1 MNYPELLERINL
13 FYEVLDV
20 EINRKGALNAK
31 ERESLK
37 DSILILNADEL
48 EKYRENFEKTK
59 HLTSLEIEEIEAK
72 KEEPDRFV
80 VMNGLRNHIL
90 DFNLDKNSLEI
101 LNGKEPETVKEITQ
115 QIKKNIIKYKP

>member
-1 MNYPELLERINL
+1 MNYPEILERITL
-13 FYEVLDV
+13 FYDVLEVELR
-20 EINRKGALNAK
+20 RKGALSAK

-37 DSILILNADEL
+37 DSILILNSDEL

-59 HLTSLEIEEIEAK
+59 YLTSLEIEEIEAK
-72 KEEPDRFV
+72 IDEPDRFV

-101 LNGKEPETVKEITQ
+101 LNGKEPKPVKEISQ
-115 QIKKNIIKYKP
+115 QINKNIIKYKP

>member
-1 MNYPELLERINL
+1 MNYPEILERITL
-13 FYEVLDV
+13 FYDVLEVELR
-20 EINRKGALNAK
+20 RKGALSAK

-37 DSILILNADEL
+37 DSILILNSDEL

-72 KEEPDRFV
+72 IDEPDRFV

-101 LNGKEPETVKEITQ
+101 LNGKEPKPVKEISQ
-115 QIKKNIIKYKP
+115 QINKNIIKYKP